1 MALHYDL
8 AVEEGIMT
16 NAIKARSV
24 PLTGLGRLALRW
36 VIGLVFIMHGGQK
49 LFVKG
54 LPTVAG
60 FLGTVGITPP
70 AFWAFVL
77 TVAELAGGV
86 LLIVGAFTRFAA
98 LSLGITMVVAIA
110 SVLWTKGFFLPGY
123 EFALTLLGASIAL
136 TLTGPGRYAVDR
148 WLGLE
153 V

>member
-1 MALHYDL
+1 M
-8 AVEEGIMT
+8 
-16 NAIKARSV
+16 NAIKERSLT
-24 PLTGLGRLALRW
+24 LTGFGLLALRW

-70 AFWAFVL
+70 EFWALVL

-86 LLIVGAFTRFAA
+86 LLIAGAFTRLAA
-98 LSLGITMVVAIA
+98 LSLGVTMVVAIA

-136 TLTGPGRYAVDR
+136 ALTGPGRYAVDR

-153 V
+153 G

>member
-1 MALHYDL
+1 MN
-8 AVEEGIMT
+8 GIKER
-16 NAIKARSV
+16 AA
-24 PLTGLGRLALRW
+24 PLNGLGLLALRW

-77 TVAELAGGV
+77 TAAELGGGILLLAGV
-86 LLIVGAFTRFAA
+86 FTRFAA
-98 LSLGITMVVAIA
+98 LSLGVTMVVAIA
-110 SVLWTKGFFLPGY
+110 SVLWAKGFFLPGY
-123 EFALTLLGASIAL
+123 EFALTLLGATLAL
-136 TLTGPGRYAVDR
+136 ALTGPGRYAVDR

-153 V
+153 A

>member
-24 PLTGLGRLALRW
+24 PLTGLGLLALRW

-70 AFWAFVL
+70 AFWALVL
-77 TVAELAGGV
+77 TIAELAGGV

-98 LSLGITMVVAIA
+98 LSLGVTMVVAIA

-123 EFALTLLGASIAL
+123 EFALTLLGAAIAL

-153 V
+153 A

>member
-1 MALHYDL
+1 
-8 AVEEGIMT
+8 MT

-24 PLTGLGRLALRW
+24 PLTGLGLLALRW

-70 AFWAFVL
+70 AFWALVL
-77 TVAELAGGV
+77 TIAELAGGV

-98 LSLGITMVVAIA
+98 LSLGVTMVVAIA

-123 EFALTLLGASIAL
+123 EFALTLLGAAIAL

-153 V
+153 A